1 MRKLAVAASAAMIWA
16 APVGAQETLK
26 MATIAPSLGQ
36 AITMATFANI
46 VTDNLDDIEI
56 EVSGGGA
63 ATLAHDGSRTRQPGH
78 VHDQPGHLQPDVR
91 RQGDV
96 CQGSGRSGTR
106 QELQAPHVV
115 PYGQYHFTSAMTA
128 TFRFW
133 TTLKAHRSFSARRC
147 GAYNAAR
154 GWVEATTG
162 LVVDED
168 YDAIKANW
176 QTGFQAFLDG
186 KIDVYVNG
194 CLDPCGQFI
203 QFTETENL
211 RFIGP
216 ESDEGE
222 EVDKWLGKW
231 RYRAEVPAGMYDGQK
246 NDSAVMSFDTAVG
259 IGVRADL
266 DEETVY
272 KITKTFWDNLE
283 QVTSEAPWA
292 KALDVKFAASKRG
305 LMELHPGAERYYR
318 EVGANRVAARSAEPD
333 RSAHPASDRV
343 QVVALRGKA
352 NFRGLVMVS

>member
-16 APVGAQETLK
+16 APAAAQETLK

-63 ATLAHDGSRTRQPGH
+63 ATLHMMEVARGNLDMSMTSPVIYNLMSAGKAMYAKEADAP
-78 VHDQPGHLQPDVR
+78 
-91 RQGDV
+91 
-96 CQGSGRSGTR
+96 
-106 QELQAPHVV
+106 ELAKNYKLLMWF
-115 PYGQYHFTSAMTA
+115 PYGQYHFAVRDDSDIQVLDDIEGASV
-128 TFRFW
+128 F
-133 TTLKAHRSFSARRC
+133 LGPQGG

-318 EVGANRVAARSAEPD
+318 EVGATE
-333 RSAHPASDRV
+333 
-343 QVVALRGKA
+343 
-352 NFRGLVMVS
+352 